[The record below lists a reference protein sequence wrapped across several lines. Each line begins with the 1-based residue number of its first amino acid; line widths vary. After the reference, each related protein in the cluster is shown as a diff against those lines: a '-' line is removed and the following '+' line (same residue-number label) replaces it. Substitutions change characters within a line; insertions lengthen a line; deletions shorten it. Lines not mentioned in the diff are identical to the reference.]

1 MNDNLRASFAALVE
15 RVDRFSLRERALIF
29 VSILV
34 ALYFAAANLV
44 FAPLSAE
51 QDQLR
56 RKLTSA
62 HDQIQLQERQ
72 IQIIAGGD
80 SATGESPLQTRMKAL
95 REQLRATDEA
105 LARATTGLVSPKEM
119 ARLVEQMLVKNRRL
133 VVTKVESLP
142 PAPLFANS
150 ATGAG
155 AATSVP
161 VATNPAGATGVTA
174 GVYKHGMR
182 IEVSGRYLDIVDY
195 LKSLEALPWK
205 IFWGEVTLQSDA
217 YPTSRVTL
225 LIHTLSFQEGWI
237 AI

>member
-15 RVDRFSLRERALIF
+15 RIDGFSLRERALIF

-34 ALYFAAANLV
+34 VLYFAAANLV

-62 HDQIQLQERQ
+62 RDQIQLQERQ
-72 IQIIAGGD
+72 IQIIVGAD
-80 SATGESPLQTRMKAL
+80 NGESPYQTRMKAL

-142 PAPLFANS
+142 PAPLFGNS
-150 ATGAG
+150 ATS
-155 AATSVP
+155 TSTSTIAPVP
-161 VATNPAGATGVTA
+161 VATNAAGATA
-174 GVYKHGMR
+174 SVYKHGMR
-182 IEVSGRYLDIVDY
+182 IELSGRYLDIVEY

-205 IFWGEVTLQSDA
+205 IFWAELTLQTDT
-217 YPTSRVTL
+217 YPTSRLTL

>member
-1 MNDNLRASFAALVE
+1 MNSDLRASFAALVE
-15 RVDRFSLRERALIF
+15 RIDAFSLRERALIF
-29 VSILV
+29 VTILG

-44 FAPLSAE
+44 FAPLGTE

-56 RKLTSA
+56 RKLTNA
-62 HDQIQLQERQ
+62 REQIQLQERQ

-80 SATGESPLQTRMKAL
+80 TGESPHQTRMKAL

-150 ATGAG
+150 ATGIG
-155 AATSVP
+155 ATASVP
-161 VATNPAGATGVTA
+161 VATNTTGASGVTA
-174 GVYKHGMR
+174 GVYRHGMR
-182 IEVSGRYLDIVDY
+182 IELTGRYLDIVDY

-205 IFWGEVTLQSDA
+205 IFWGELTLQSET
-217 YPTSRVTL
+217 YPTSRLTL